1 MVRTATGKC
10 TETMIRESWD
20 AQEFVGQE
28 GFVRLVDSSSDS
40 WGHINFD
47 QTCVETLTATF
58 ASEASYAGQE
68 YLLKLVDLN
77 IV

>member
-1 MVRTATGKC
+1 
-10 TETMIRESWD
+10 MIRESWD

-47 QTCVETLTATF
+47 DMRGDIDCNVCQRSNLCWSGVLAKTCGF
-58 ASEASYAGQE
+58 E
-68 YLLKLVDLN
+68 YSLRN
-77 IV
+77 SCF